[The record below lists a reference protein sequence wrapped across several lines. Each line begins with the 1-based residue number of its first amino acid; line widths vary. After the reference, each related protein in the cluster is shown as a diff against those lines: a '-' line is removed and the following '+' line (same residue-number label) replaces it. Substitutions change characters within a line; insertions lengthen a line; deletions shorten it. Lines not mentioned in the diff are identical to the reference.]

1 MTTQALAN
9 FTFEDCSIR
18 VFGDFIKPLFVAA
31 DVCKALS
38 IQNVTQAV
46 QSLAS
51 FEKTTVKITQKNP
64 RSDDPML
71 NIGSIEK
78 AVNAVTES
86 GLYTLILRCRD
97 AVKEGTFAYRFRVW
111 VTSEV
116 LPTIRKKG
124 FYAVQKEQNSSL
136 ITNAQQVAIQQAV
149 ARRAKKT
156 PAHYQTIYRAIKA
169 RYQIPR
175 YTELKQSQFEDC
187 LRFIETVDLSVPE
200 VPASEPTKTERQRY
214 VVYADFL
221 KTLQVFCYYQRYL
234 FRKPLM
240 QAMRVMLAL
249 DVPDA
254 SKLWD
259 VVNNLNFVELERS
272 LDDLGFSVKDLDCY
286 KHWALTH
293 NVR

>member
-1 MTTQALAN
+1 MTTQALTN
-9 FTFEDCSIR
+9 FTFEGCSIR

-38 IQNVTQAV
+38 IQNVTQAL
-46 QSLAS
+46 QSLAP
-51 FEKTTVKITQKNP
+51 FE
-64 RSDDPML
+64 RSML
-71 NIGSIEK
+71 NIGRQGNTN
-78 AVNAVTES
+78 VVTES

-111 VTSEV
+111 VTNEV
-116 LPTIRKKG
+116 LPAIRRAG
-124 FYAVQKEQNSSL
+124 RYEVPTGDT

-156 PAHYQTIYRAIKA
+156 AVYYQTIYRAIKA

-200 VPASEPTKTERQRY
+200 APASEPTETEKPQRY

-221 KTLQVFCYYQRYL
+221 RTMQVFCYYHRYL

-259 VVNNLNFVELERS
+259 AVNDLNLVKLERS

>member
-1 MTTQALAN
+1 MTTQALTN

-38 IQNVTQAV
+38 IQNVTQAL
-46 QSLAS
+46 QSLAP
-51 FEKTTVKITQKNP
+51 FE
-64 RSDDPML
+64 RSML
-71 NIGSIEK
+71 NIGRQGNTN
-78 AVNAVTES
+78 VVTES

-111 VTSEV
+111 VTNEV
-116 LPTIRKKG
+116 LPAIRKQG

-156 PAHYQTIYRAIKA
+156 AVYYQTIYRAIKA

-200 VPASEPTKTERQRY
+200 APTTTPPETERPQRY
-214 VVYADFL
+214 VVDADFL
-221 KTLQVFCYYQRYL
+221 RTLQVFCYYHRYL

-293 NVR
+293 AA

>member
-1 MTTQALAN
+1 MTTQALTN

-38 IQNVTQAV
+38 IQNVTQAL
-46 QSLAS
+46 QSLAP
-51 FEKTTVKITQKNP
+51 FE
-64 RSDDPML
+64 RSML
-71 NIGSIEK
+71 NIGRQGNTN
-78 AVNAVTES
+78 VVTES

-111 VTSEV
+111 VTNEV
-116 LPTIRKKG
+116 LPAIRKQG

-136 ITNAQQVAIQQAV
+136 ITNVQQVAIQQAV

-156 PAHYQTIYRAIKA
+156 AVYYQTIYRAIKV

-175 YTELKQSQFEDC
+175 YTELKQSPFEDC

-200 VPASEPTKTERQRY
+200 APASEPTKTERQRY

-293 NVR
+293 AA

>member
-156 PAHYQTIYRAIKA
+156 AVYYQTIYRAIKA

-259 VVNNLNFVELERS
+259 VVNNLNFVELQRS

>member
-1 MTTQALAN
+1 MSSALS
-9 FTFEDCSIR
+9 FTFENKSLTILGT
-18 VFGDFIKPLFVAA
+18 VLNPLFVAKQVCLA
-31 DVCKALS
+31 LGFKDTINAVKTHCDPEDVCK
-38 IQNVTQAV
+38 VEV
-46 QSLAS
+46 QTNGGKQL
-51 FEKTTVKITQKNP
+51 
-64 RSDDPML
+64 
-71 NIGSIEK
+71 
-78 AVNAVTES
+78 VNCVNES
-86 GLYTLILRCRD
+86 GLYALIFGSKLPKAKQFKR
-97 AVKEGTFAYRFRVW
+97 W
-111 VTSEV
+111 VTNEV
-116 LPTIRKKG
+116 LPAIRRAG
-124 FYAVQKEQNSSL
+124 RYEVPTGDT

-156 PAHYQTIYRAIKA
+156 AVYYQTIYRAIKA

-200 VPASEPTKTERQRY
+200 APASEPAETEKPQRY
-214 VVYADFL
+214 VVDADFL

-286 KHWALTH
+286 KYWALTH
-293 NVR
+293 AA

>member
-1 MTTQALAN
+1 MSNTLS
-9 FTFEDCSIR
+9 FTFEDTSLTILGDILNPLFIAQQVCSILG
-18 VFGDFIKPLFVAA
+18 FTNPWKAIKDHVDPE
-31 DVCKALS
+31 DVCKIEILD
-38 IQNVTQAV
+38 
-46 QSLAS
+46 
-51 FEKTTVKITQKNP
+51 
-64 RSDDPML
+64 RL
-71 NIGSIEK
+71 NRK
-78 AVNAVTES
+78 QLVNCVNES
-86 GLYTLILRCRD
+86 GLYALIFGSKLPKAKQFKR
-97 AVKEGTFAYRFRVW
+97 W
-111 VTSEV
+111 VTNEV
-116 LPTIRKKG
+116 LPAIRRAG
-124 FYAVQKEQNSSL
+124 RYEVPTGDT

-156 PAHYQTIYRAIKA
+156 AVYYQTIYRAIKA

-200 VPASEPTKTERQRY
+200 VPASEPTETEKPQRY

-240 QAMRVMLAL
+240 QAMRVMQAL

-293 NVR
+293 TAQ

>member
-1 MTTQALAN
+1 MTTQALTN
-9 FTFEDCSIR
+9 FTFEGCSIR
-18 VFGDFIKPLFVAA
+18 AFGDFIKPLFVAA

-38 IQNVTQAV
+38 IQNVTQAL
-46 QSLAS
+46 QSLAP
-51 FEKTTVKITQKNP
+51 FE
-64 RSDDPML
+64 RSML
-71 NIGSIEK
+71 NIGRQGNTN
-78 AVNAVTES
+78 VVTES

-111 VTSEV
+111 VTNEV
-116 LPTIRKKG
+116 LPAIRKAG
-124 FYAVQKEQNSSL
+124 RYEVPTGDT

-156 PAHYQTIYRAIKA
+156 AVYYQTIYRAIKA

-187 LRFIETVDLSVPE
+187 LRFIEVVDLSVPE
-200 VPASEPTKTERQRY
+200 VPSSEPTETERQRY
-214 VVYADFL
+214 VVDADFL
-221 KTLQVFCYYQRYL
+221 KILQTFCYYQRYL

-240 QAMRVMLAL
+240 QAMRVMQAL

-286 KHWALTH
+286 KYWALTH
-293 NVR
+293 AA

>member
-1 MTTQALAN
+1 MTTQALTN

-38 IQNVTQAV
+38 IQNVTQAL
-46 QSLAS
+46 QSLAP
-51 FEKTTVKITQKNP
+51 FE
-64 RSDDPML
+64 RSML
-71 NIGSIEK
+71 NIGRQG
-78 AVNAVTES
+78 NANVVTES

-111 VTSEV
+111 VTNEV
-116 LPTIRKKG
+116 LPAIRKQG

-156 PAHYQTIYRAIKA
+156 AVYYQTIYRAIKA

-187 LRFIETVDLSVPE
+187 LRFIEVVDLSVPE
-200 VPASEPTKTERQRY
+200 APTTTPPETERPQRY
-214 VVYADFL
+214 VVDADFL
-221 KTLQVFCYYQRYL
+221 RTLQVFCYYHRYL
-234 FRKPLM
+234 FRKPMM
-240 QAMRVMLAL
+240 QATRVMLAL

-293 NVR
+293 TAQ

>member
-1 MTTQALAN
+1 MSNTLA
-9 FTFEDCSIR
+9 FTFENTSLTIL
-18 VFGDFIKPLFVAA
+18 GDILNPLFIAKQICDVLGFANHKDA
-31 DVCKALS
+31 IKNHVDPEDVCKIEILD
-38 IQNVTQAV
+38 
-46 QSLAS
+46 
-51 FEKTTVKITQKNP
+51 
-64 RSDDPML
+64 RL
-71 NIGSIEK
+71 NRK
-78 AVNAVTES
+78 QLVNCVNES
-86 GLYTLILRCRD
+86 GLYALIFGSKLPKAKQFKR
-97 AVKEGTFAYRFRVW
+97 W
-111 VTSEV
+111 VTNEV
-116 LPTIRKKG
+116 LPAIRRAG
-124 FYAVQKEQNSSL
+124 RYEVPTGDT

-156 PAHYQTIYRAIKA
+156 AVYYQTIYRAIKV

>member
-1 MTTQALAN
+1 MSNTLS
-9 FTFEDCSIR
+9 FTFEDTSLTILGDILNPLFIAQQVCSILG
-18 VFGDFIKPLFVAA
+18 FTNPWKAIKDHVDPE
-31 DVCKALS
+31 DVCKIEILD
-38 IQNVTQAV
+38 
-46 QSLAS
+46 
-51 FEKTTVKITQKNP
+51 
-64 RSDDPML
+64 RL
-71 NIGSIEK
+71 NRK
-78 AVNAVTES
+78 QLVNCVNES
-86 GLYTLILRCRD
+86 GLYALIFGSKLPKAKQFKR
-97 AVKEGTFAYRFRVW
+97 W
-111 VTSEV
+111 VTNEV
-116 LPTIRKKG
+116 LPAIRRAG
-124 FYAVQKEQNSSL
+124 RYEVPTGDT

-156 PAHYQTIYRAIKA
+156 AVYYQTIYRAIKA

-187 LRFIETVDLSVPE
+187 LRFIEVVDLSVPE
-200 VPASEPTKTERQRY
+200 APASEPAETEKPQRY

-272 LDDLGFSVKDLDCY
+272 LDDLGFSVKDLECY

-293 NVR
+293 TAQ

>member
-1 MTTQALAN
+1 MTTQALTN
-9 FTFEDCSIR
+9 FTFEGCSIR

-38 IQNVTQAV
+38 IQNVTQAL
-46 QSLAS
+46 QSLAP
-51 FEKTTVKITQKNP
+51 FE
-64 RSDDPML
+64 RSML
-71 NIGSIEK
+71 NIGRQGNTN
-78 AVNAVTES
+78 VVTES

-111 VTSEV
+111 LTNEV
-116 LPTIRKKG
+116 LPAIRKQG

-156 PAHYQTIYRAIKA
+156 AVYYQTIYRAIKA

-187 LRFIETVDLSVPE
+187 LRFIEVVDLSVPE
-200 VPASEPTKTERQRY
+200 APASEPTETEKPQRY

-240 QAMRVMLAL
+240 QAMRVMQAL

-293 NVR
+293 TAQ

>member
-1 MTTQALAN
+1 MTTQALTN

-38 IQNVTQAV
+38 IQNVTQAL
-46 QSLAS
+46 QSLAP
-51 FEKTTVKITQKNP
+51 FE
-64 RSDDPML
+64 RSML
-71 NIGSIEK
+71 NIGRQGNTN
-78 AVNAVTES
+78 VVTES

-111 VTSEV
+111 VTNEV
-116 LPTIRKKG
+116 LPAIRKQG

-156 PAHYQTIYRAIKA
+156 AVYYQTIYRAIKV

-200 VPASEPTKTERQRY
+200 APTTTPPETERPQRY
-214 VVYADFL
+214 VVDADFL
-221 KTLQVFCYYQRYL
+221 RTLQVFCYYQRYL

-293 NVR
+293 AA

>member
-156 PAHYQTIYRAIKA
+156 AVYYQTIYRAIKA

-214 VVYADFL
+214 VVDADFL
-221 KTLQVFCYYQRYL
+221 RTLQVFCYYHRYL
-234 FRKPLM
+234 FRKPMM
-240 QAMRVMLAL
+240 QATRVMLAL

-293 NVR
+293 AA

>member
-1 MTTQALAN
+1 MSNSLA
-9 FTFEDCSIR
+9 FTFESTSLTILGT
-18 VFGDFIKPLFVAA
+18 VLNPLFVAQQICNVLGFTNPWKA
-31 DVCKALS
+31 IKDHVDPEDVCK
-38 IQNVTQAV
+38 VEV
-46 QSLAS
+46 QTNGGKQL
-51 FEKTTVKITQKNP
+51 
-64 RSDDPML
+64 
-71 NIGSIEK
+71 
-78 AVNAVTES
+78 VNCVNES
-86 GLYTLILRCRD
+86 GLYALIFGSKLPKAKQFKR
-97 AVKEGTFAYRFRVW
+97 W
-111 VTSEV
+111 VTNEV
-116 LPTIRKKG
+116 LPAIRRAG
-124 FYAVQKEQNSSL
+124 RYEVPTGDT

-156 PAHYQTIYRAIKA
+156 AVYYQTIYRAIKA

-200 VPASEPTKTERQRY
+200 APASEPTETERQRY
-214 VVYADFL
+214 VVDADFL
-221 KTLQVFCYYQRYL
+221 KILQTFCYYQRYL

-240 QAMRVMLAL
+240 QAMRVMQAL

-259 VVNNLNFVELERS
+259 AVNDLNLVKLERS

>member
-1 MTTQALAN
+1 MTTQLVFVQNGQALTTSEIIAQGVGIEHRAILQTLRN
-9 FTFEDCSIR
+9 YKADFETFGILTFE
-18 VFGDFIKPLFVAA
+18 
-31 DVCKALS
+31 
-38 IQNVTQAV
+38 
-46 QSLAS
+46 
-51 FEKTTVKITQKNP
+51 TQKP
-64 RSDDPML
+64 SDAFEMRRGC
-71 NIGSIEK
+71 IKEK
-78 AVNAVTES
+78 VVALLSEQQATLLVTYCKNTEVVRKFKVA
-86 GLYTLILRCRD
+86 L
-97 AVKEGTFAYRFRVW
+97 VKA
-111 VTSEV
+111 
-116 LPTIRKKG
+116 
-124 FYAVQKEQNSSL
+124 FYKARQAQL
-136 ITNAQQVAIQQAV
+136 TATTGDTITNAQQVAIQQAV

-156 PAHYQTIYRAIKA
+156 AVYYQTIYRAIKA

-175 YTELKQSQFEDC
+175 YTELTQSQFEDC
-187 LRFIETVDLSVPE
+187 MRFIETVDLSVPE
-200 VPASEPTKTERQRY
+200 VPASEPTEIEKPQRY

-240 QAMRVMLAL
+240 QAMRVMQAL

-259 VVNNLNFVELERS
+259 AVNDLNLVKLERS

>member
-1 MTTQALAN
+1 MTTQALTN

-38 IQNVTQAV
+38 IQNVTQAL
-46 QSLAS
+46 QSLAP
-51 FEKTTVKITQKNP
+51 FE
-64 RSDDPML
+64 RSML
-71 NIGSIEK
+71 NIGRQGNTN
-78 AVNAVTES
+78 VVTES

-111 VTSEV
+111 VTNEV
-116 LPTIRKKG
+116 LPAIRKQG

-156 PAHYQTIYRAIKA
+156 AVYYQTIYRAIKA

-200 VPASEPTKTERQRY
+200 APTTTPSETEKPQRY
-214 VVYADFL
+214 VVDADFL

-240 QAMRVMLAL
+240 QAMRVMQAL

-259 VVNNLNFVELERS
+259 VVNNLNFVKLERS

-293 NVR
+293 AA

>member
-1 MTTQALAN
+1 MSSALS
-9 FTFEDCSIR
+9 FTFENKSLTILGT
-18 VFGDFIKPLFVAA
+18 VLNPLFVAKQVCLA
-31 DVCKALS
+31 LGFKDTINAVKTHCDPEDVCK
-38 IQNVTQAV
+38 VEV
-46 QSLAS
+46 QTNGGKQL
-51 FEKTTVKITQKNP
+51 
-64 RSDDPML
+64 
-71 NIGSIEK
+71 
-78 AVNAVTES
+78 VNCVNES
-86 GLYTLILRCRD
+86 GLYALIFGSKLPKAKQFKR
-97 AVKEGTFAYRFRVW
+97 W
-111 VTSEV
+111 VTNEV
-116 LPTIRKKG
+116 LPAIRRAG
-124 FYAVQKEQNSSL
+124 RYEVPTGDT

-156 PAHYQTIYRAIKA
+156 AVYYQTIYRAIKV

-214 VVYADFL
+214 VVDADFL
-221 KTLQVFCYYQRYL
+221 RTLQVFCYYHRYL
-234 FRKPLM
+234 FRKPMM
-240 QAMRVMLAL
+240 QATRVMLAL

>member
-1 MTTQALAN
+1 MTTQALTN
-9 FTFEDCSIR
+9 FTFEDCSVR

-38 IQNVTQAV
+38 IQNVTQAL
-46 QSLAS
+46 QSLAP
-51 FEKTTVKITQKNP
+51 FE
-64 RSDDPML
+64 RSML
-71 NIGSIEK
+71 NIGRQGNTN
-78 AVNAVTES
+78 VVTES

-111 VTSEV
+111 VTNEV
-116 LPTIRKKG
+116 LPAIRKQG

-156 PAHYQTIYRAIKA
+156 AVYYQTIYRAIKA

-187 LRFIETVDLSVPE
+187 LRFIEVVDLSVPE
-200 VPASEPTKTERQRY
+200 APASEPTETEKPQRY

-293 NVR
+293 AA

>member
-1 MTTQALAN
+1 MEALVFIQKGQAFTSTEIVAEGVDIEHRALVQTLRKYQSDFETFGTVAFETRGSKGKANYSVFALLNEQQATLLVTYCKNTEVVRKFKVALVKAFYEARQAQLTATT
-9 FTFEDCSIR
+9 
-18 VFGDFIKPLFVAA
+18 GD
-31 DVCKALS
+31 
-38 IQNVTQAV
+38 T
-46 QSLAS
+46 
-51 FEKTTVKITQKNP
+51 
-64 RSDDPML
+64 
-71 NIGSIEK
+71 
-78 AVNAVTES
+78 
-86 GLYTLILRCRD
+86 
-97 AVKEGTFAYRFRVW
+97 
-111 VTSEV
+111 
-116 LPTIRKKG
+116 
-124 FYAVQKEQNSSL
+124 

-156 PAHYQTIYRAIKA
+156 AVYYQTIYRAIKA

-187 LRFIETVDLSVPE
+187 LRFIEVVDLSVPE
-200 VPASEPTKTERQRY
+200 APASEPAKTERQRY

-240 QAMRVMLAL
+240 QAMRVMQAL

-259 VVNNLNFVELERS
+259 AVNDLNLVKLERS

-293 NVR
+293 TAQ

>member
-1 MTTQALAN
+1 MTTQALTN

-38 IQNVTQAV
+38 IQNVTQAL
-46 QSLAS
+46 QSLAP
-51 FEKTTVKITQKNP
+51 FE
-64 RSDDPML
+64 RSML
-71 NIGSIEK
+71 NIGRQG
-78 AVNAVTES
+78 NANVVTES

-111 VTSEV
+111 VTNEV
-116 LPTIRKKG
+116 LPAIRKQG

-156 PAHYQTIYRAIKA
+156 AVYYQTIYRAIKV

-200 VPASEPTKTERQRY
+200 APASEPTKTERQRY

-272 LDDLGFSVKDLDCY
+272 LDDLGFSVKDLYCY

-293 NVR
+293 AA